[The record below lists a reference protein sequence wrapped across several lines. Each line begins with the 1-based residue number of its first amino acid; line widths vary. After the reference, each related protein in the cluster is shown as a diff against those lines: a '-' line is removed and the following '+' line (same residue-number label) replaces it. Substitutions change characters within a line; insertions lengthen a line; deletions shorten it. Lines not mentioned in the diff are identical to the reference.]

1 MHCEMQVAGSTS
13 EVKLDLDLDFS
24 HLGKNPVCTLQQLYY
39 NLRMAEIDITVYFFL
54 DQDIDASQKS
64 YLSVNYLQFLINQLN

>member
-13 EVKLDLDLDFS
+13 EMKLDLDLDFS

-39 NLRMAEIDITVYFFL
+39 NLLMAYIGTKAYYFL
-54 DQDIDASQKS
+54 DQAIYTNQKS
-64 YLSVNYLQFLINQLN
+64 YLCVNYLQFLINQLN